1 MELEHESSGVR
12 NGLMVGNDMTESKD
26 EGETSTLW
34 DWLAILYARRRFILA
49 VTTVIA
55 IGSIVIALLL
65 PRYYMSEARLLQP
78 EGNGLSVLS
87 GIGAVGGGLGNL
99 LGTGGSEFN
108 RYLSILTSRSLRT
121 RVIEEFNLTRQ
132 YGFGNEPAALEN
144 TLAELE
150 KNVELAVDDVY
161 LFLSVRAY
169 DPDPVQAAAIVNF
182 MISELN
188 ATHARLSSATARQ
201 TRLAIES
208 RLRQAETE
216 LDSTRSEL
224 QAFQEE
230 HGVVELEAQAE
241 AFMQSIAASRA
252 DLARA
257 EVQYQSLLQQYG
269 PDNPQVRAARE
280 ALRAGRAQAQGA
292 LEGRDAL
299 LPVSMRALP
308 ALTRRYAELMQQ
320 QLIQAQIIEALYPF
334 YEQAFFQEQNESVA
348 VQVIDEAQPSALPA
362 RPSRR
367 AIVILA
373 TVSGFLLAA
382 AYVFLLAW
390 WQRNYSSFAHRL
402 QGATARTAAR
412 P

>member
-1 MELEHESSGVR
+1 
-12 NGLMVGNDMTESKD
+12 
-26 EGETSTLW
+26 
-34 DWLAILYARRRFILA
+34 
-49 VTTVIA
+49 
-55 IGSIVIALLL
+55 
-65 PRYYMSEARLLQP
+65 
-78 EGNGLSVLS
+78 
-87 GIGAVGGGLGNL
+87 
-99 LGTGGSEFN
+99 
-108 RYLSILTSRSLRT
+108 
-121 RVIEEFNLTRQ
+121 
-132 YGFGNEPAALEN
+132 FGNEPAALEN

-150 KNVELAVDDVY
+150 KNVELAVDDLY

-382 AYVFLLAW
+382 AY
-390 WQRNYSSFAHRL
+390 
-402 QGATARTAAR
+402 
-412 P
+412 